1 MKILKKYKS
10 LNKVIKINEAQS
22 QEYKT
27 ESRNQTSDKEAN
39 VKQYKEKIS
48 VLEEKCEEFNQQKL
62 ELTQKIKEK

>member
-39 VKQYKEKIS
+39 VK
-48 VLEEKCEEFNQQKL
+48 
-62 ELTQKIKEK
+62 